1 LRFYD
6 IASHLA
12 EQTQL
17 NNTTTTSSST
27 SQSLPNPKYFR
38 SLFSNQDNITNDN
51 DNKHHHVTVI
61 ALSSLHDERANTD
74 AWINNL
80 EHIYNNLVEQ
90 KSFHNIRLIL
100 INLKDSYNPIW
111 VNRIRKKVS
120 FEVYQELPSS
130 PISNLLDGHS
140 GDVYIFDRCNLLA
153 YYIRFPLSFIDRKD
167 PFFQATILA
176 AHTDSPCKEKCVNP
190 NLSPNN
196 ITDNQNETLAVT
208 EISSSSTTTTL
219 TPVVDNVDSIEN
231 NQTDTTTTNELN
243 ELNVFSQMGQ
253 VLKIF
258 YNRYTMNFEPEI
270 ESSNVDSSSTTVMP
284 NITTNLIDTLNRTL
298 ETYGLQKSQQNISI
312 DDSTI
317 KSKNVTTKTGNGE
330 LRSTL
335 SQPPKFKNGS
345 KLSEVCQQTNCT
357 EWSTER
363 LLAARL
369 CCLSITT
376 EDDDEPMVNVNATV
390 FIPSNGGFGCKLY
403 PRTTCSMIKP
413 VLRCCTRKLVNQYFT
428 YAIQLRERQRQQ
440 FGPGQ
445 RSVRKDNVDVATLG
459 NSKFNSKPASS
470 AICFIRLSVC
480 ASGDIVPIALL
491 IVLSIVF
498 VCTSKSSNCFSNLS
512 IICEIF
518 SKFIDFIAESIA
530 LVTPPIDCA
539 IDLVATAVCTRLA
552 TASTRLAIRKKF
564 KA

>member
-1 LRFYD
+1 MNY
-6 IASHLA
+6 
-12 EQTQL
+12 
-17 NNTTTTSSST
+17 
-27 SQSLPNPKYFR
+27 
-38 SLFSNQDNITNDN
+38 
-51 DNKHHHVTVI
+51 
-61 ALSSLHDERANTD
+61 
-74 AWINNL
+74 
-80 EHIYNNLVEQ
+80 
-90 KSFHNIRLIL
+90 
-100 INLKDSYNPIW
+100 
-111 VNRIRKKVS
+111 
-120 FEVYQELPSS
+120 
-130 PISNLLDGHS
+130 
-140 GDVYIFDRCNLLA
+140 RCNLLA

-176 AHTDSPCKEKCVNP
+176 AHTDSPCKEKCVNR
-190 NLSPNN
+190 NLSPSN

-208 EISSSSTTTTL
+208 EISSSSSTTTL

-231 NQTDTTTTNELN
+231 NQTDTSTNELN

-270 ESSNVDSSSTTVMP
+270 ESSSGDSSSTTAMP

-445 RSVRKDNVDVATLG
+445 RSVRS
-459 NSKFNSKPASS
+459 NSNNEMIIMKKLIPITINSRPTK
-470 AICFIRLSVC
+470 
-480 ASGDIVPIALL
+480 
-491 IVLSIVF
+491 
-498 VCTSKSSNCFSNLS
+498 
-512 IICEIF
+512 
-518 SKFIDFIAESIA
+518 
-530 LVTPPIDCA
+530 
-539 IDLVATAVCTRLA
+539 
-552 TASTRLAIRKKF
+552 
-564 KA
+564 